1 MRRLPERRSL
11 RAVELLRR
19 PIARV
24 WQGRAGEGQRAGEFD
39 LLTWKLSRGAG
50 IVRIGKNIEYILATF
65 RGAVNLKDI
74 ATFRRGGAP
83 YVDQYFG
90 ASGRPARPEIFLG
103 FEAARMAVFNDFA
116 PPCMYSMCDRLG
128 WIMGW
133 ISLGRILIH
142 IIFLFPMD
150 GTGDGFGRLVHVLR
164 SAYGTAPHPFGGL
177 NFTRAQ
183 RRVVKRGEAR
193 ILFSCSFSL
202 RPMSFS

>member
-1 MRRLPERRSL
+1 MAIIITQPLTYSRN
-11 RAVELLRR
+11 AVEEAFFTISQAKWSL
-19 PIARV
+19 
-24 WQGRAGEGQRAGEFD
+24 
-39 LLTWKLSRGAG
+39 
-50 IVRIGKNIEYILATF
+50 RIGKNIEYILATF

-90 ASGRPARPEIFLG
+90 ASGRPASARGQKFFWDLR
-103 FEAARMAVFNDFA
+103 ARMAVFNDFA
-116 PPCMYSMCDRLG
+116 PPCMYSMCDRL
-128 WIMGW
+128 GW

-150 GTGDGFGRLVHVLR
+150 GTGDGFGRLVLR

-193 ILFSCSFSL
+193 QGAQSQRESIFRAAF
-202 RPMSFS
+202 R